1 MLLYIIFYHNPNNK
15 NQRNKMFS
23 SRSKSASASA
33 SSVTS
38 TMKKEQGEVLSE
50 DYQEQHPQQKMK
62 TGRNKNQT
70 FSSSITMVSDEKQLQ
85 QMMKAQKQKDKQ
97 ELKSYR
103 RKRDTEKRTR
113 NILVLQSRRVK
124 DNQKLCSVKVF
135 DEYEEHNGTF
145 ICKHSCCYLGNSNDC
160 KECFYGSTP
169 VYSN

>member
-1 MLLYIIFYHNPNNK
+1 
-15 NQRNKMFS
+15 MFS
-23 SRSKSASASA
+23 SQSKSKSTS
-33 SSVTS
+33 S
-38 TMKKEQGEVLSE
+38 TMKKKQGVVFSE
-50 DYQEQHPQQKMK
+50 DYQEHPQQKMK
-62 TGRNKNQT
+62 TGRNNNQT

-85 QMMKAQKQKDKQ
+85 KMMKAQKQKDKQ

-124 DNQKLCSVKVF
+124 DNQKLSSVKVF

-145 ICKHSCCYLGNSNDC
+145 IYKHSCCYLGNSNDC

-169 VYSN
+169 VYSI